1 MKRFFI
7 VIEEQIGP
15 GDIADADAGW
25 LGADPAVR
33 LEAQIDSELFGLGGG

>member
-33 LEAQIDSELFGLGGG
+33 LEA